1 MCAAERFTLA
11 QATGK
16 TDRTLP
22 FLLQIAAARRLRLFL
37 CGAYAV
43 LYVFIHWV
51 TFFAESSTLRTTPW
65 NPETGL
71 TVAAGV
77 LLGWYS
83 VPFAFAAHLIGS
95 LITKADKGLAMLAPY
110 AFAYAVLFAGAASLF
125 RQARS
130 KDGAQSTRFLAKFL
144 ALSFAL
150 SMMAAAINAGIAP
163 RGQSATYQQLAG
175 YTLTRAVG
183 DLIGILTVAPLLLMA
198 ERRNNIVTLTV
209 QNPAAV
215 AAAVIGITSVAFVV
229 FGLENTDEFK
239 YFYVLFIPLI
249 VLAMKYGLTGAA
261 LGVVVSDLAM
271 IGIISDRD
279 FSATTA
285 TELQIL
291 MVSLATTALIL
302 GSVVSERSRLSSEL
316 IKSHDKLR
324 ESQSALIQASRVSLV
339 SEMATALAHELNQ
352 PLSSVRNYVRAIQR
366 MLERPRVD
374 RERVRD
380 VIGQAVVQI
389 DSASSLI
396 QQTRRFLRRGEVHLE
411 RADLRQIIMMSIE
424 LVRPELRRTSIILK
438 TDLPDYIPAVSANAI
453 QIQQVIVNLLRNA
466 RDSIVDSASD
476 LREIRISASTRG
488 RPGFVEV
495 AVSDSGPGIADE
507 IRPHLFRPFQSSKP
521 DGLGLGLSL
530 CSSIVSAHGGE
541 LWLDE
546 QVNGRTRFIFTLK
559 FHQSSAFAT

>member
-1 MCAAERFTLA
+1 
-11 QATGK
+11 
-16 TDRTLP
+16 
-22 FLLQIAAARRLRLFL
+22 
-37 CGAYAV
+37 
-43 LYVFIHWV
+43 
-51 TFFAESSTLRTTPW
+51 
-65 NPETGL
+65 
-71 TVAAGV
+71 
-77 LLGWYS
+77 
-83 VPFAFAAHLIGS
+83 
-95 LITKADKGLAMLAPY
+95 
-110 AFAYAVLFAGAASLF
+110 
-125 RQARS
+125 
-130 KDGAQSTRFLAKFL
+130 
-144 ALSFAL
+144 
-150 SMMAAAINAGIAP
+150 
-163 RGQSATYQQLAG
+163 
-175 YTLTRAVG
+175 
-183 DLIGILTVAPLLLMA
+183 
-198 ERRNNIVTLTV
+198 
-209 QNPAAV
+209 
-215 AAAVIGITSVAFVV
+215 
-229 FGLENTDEFK
+229 
-239 YFYVLFIPLI
+239 
-249 VLAMKYGLTGAA
+249 
-261 LGVVVSDLAM
+261 
-271 IGIISDRD
+271 
-279 FSATTA
+279 
-285 TELQIL
+285 
-291 MVSLATTALIL
+291 LIL

-507 IRPHLFRPFQSSKP
+507 IRPRLFRPFQSSKP
-521 DGLGLGLSL
+521 EGLGLGLSL